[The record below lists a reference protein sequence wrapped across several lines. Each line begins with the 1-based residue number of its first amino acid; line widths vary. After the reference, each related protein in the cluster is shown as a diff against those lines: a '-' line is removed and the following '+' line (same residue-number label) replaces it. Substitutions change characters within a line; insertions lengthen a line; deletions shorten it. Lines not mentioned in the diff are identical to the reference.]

1 MANHTYKNWL
11 TLCVPRVHPL
21 SLVVILCKQCRFKP
35 CNIFRYNPFPV
46 TNTISFWLMLLSP
59 PSFTSPP
66 RSNWWISYQW
76 QTMQGCI
83 FQAPP
88 LPQPRPGSSEFLPFS
103 NLQIHYPLKVI
114 ISFHV
119 VKSLQFCPVQAIES
133 SITWPLVTG
142 QPIVSYSLQ
151 VSKQLPKFKAIPI
164 NQQEPIITTISPPSS
179 PTLSW
184 NILHFIHLPN

>member
-83 FQAPP
+83 FQAPS
-88 LPQPRPGSSEFLPFS
+88 LLQPRPGSSEFLPFS
-103 NLQIHYPLKVI
+103 NLQIHYLLKVI

-119 VKSLQFCPVQAIES
+119 VKTLQFCPVQAIES
-133 SITWPLVTG
+133 SITWPLVTC
-142 QPIVSYSLQ
+142 QPMVSYSLP

-164 NQQEPIITTISPPSS
+164 NHQVPIIANISPLSS
-179 PTLSW
+179 PTLS
-184 NILHFIHLPN
+184 

>member
-103 NLQIHYPLKVI
+103 NLQIQYLLKVI
-114 ISFHV
+114 ITPVSFY
-119 VKSLQFCPVQAIES
+119 S
-133 SITWPLVTG
+133 SSRILYNVATGHWPA
-142 QPIVSYSLQ
+142 YSVLFSPSFQ
-151 VSKQLPKFKAIPI
+151 TIAKIQSNFHQSSSANYCQYFSSQLPHSALMC
-164 NQQEPIITTISPPSS
+164 SA
-179 PTLSW
+179 
-184 NILHFIHLPN
+184 LHPFTKLNSLCVL

>member
-1 MANHTYKNWL
+1 MYQEFTLSPWLQFFANNADL
-11 TLCVPRVHPL
+11 L
-21 SLVVILCKQCRFKP
+21 P

-103 NLQIHYPLKVI
+103 NLQIHYLLKVI

-142 QPIVSYSLQ
+142 QPIVSYSFP
-151 VSKQLPKFKAIPI
+151 VSKPIAKIQSNSNQSSSANYCQYFSSQLPHSVLMCSA
-164 NQQEPIITTISPPSS
+164 
-179 PTLSW
+179 
-184 NILHFIHLPN
+184 LHPFTKLNSLCVL